1 MGQWQIRFD
10 KMQIQKY
17 VLNLLKQHAQGLLEC
32 IFCISVG
39 FIVFDMTFLPFF
51 FLPNTELM
59 ARILSNGVTTKTL
72 QVFNI
77 SSSSILC
84 KCSHENK

>member
-51 FLPNTELM
+51 TKYGT
-59 ARILSNGVTTKTL
+59 NGPVYC
-72 QVFNI
+72 QMV
-77 SSSSILC
+77 
-84 KCSHENK
+84 